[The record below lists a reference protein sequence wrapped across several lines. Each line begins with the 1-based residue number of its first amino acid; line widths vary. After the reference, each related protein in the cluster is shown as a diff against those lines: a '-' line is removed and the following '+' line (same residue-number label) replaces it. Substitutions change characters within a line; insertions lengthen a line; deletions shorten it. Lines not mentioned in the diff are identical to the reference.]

1 MPVVRMKPT
10 VLALAVAAA
19 LAAGCTDVRMP
30 GVDSAHAA
38 PAPAA
43 AATAPVRQI
52 PDFAQLVD
60 REGPAV
66 VFISVTKVAEAAALP
81 NIPGLEQDGPLGE
94 FLRRFQIPIPEGRQA
109 PGPETGGVGSGFI
122 VSKDGYILTNAH
134 VVEGASEVNVK
145 LADKRE
151 FAAKVI
157 GVDKRTDVAVVKID
171 AKDLPAVR
179 IGDPG
184 KVRVGEWVAAIG
196 APFGLD
202 NTVTAGIVSAKS
214 RNLPSD
220 TLVPFLQTDVAVNP
234 GNSGGPL
241 FNMAGEVIGI
251 NSQIYSRTGGYMGL
265 SFAIP
270 IDVAMQVRD
279 QLVAHGKVTRGR
291 IGVGVQAVTRPLA
304 ESFGLK
310 TADGALVSNVEPNG
324 PAAKSGM
331 RTGDVILS
339 WNGKP
344 VESSSTLPYLVA
356 GTKPGENVDVE
367 VWRDGK
373 RQTLKVT
380 VAEMPA
386 ERVQSARAQT
396 APQGKLGVAV
406 RPLSPEEAKQ
416 LGAPGGLI
424 VEQAAGAAARAG
436 MRPGDVILGVN
447 GKPVSSPDELKS
459 AIDAAGKSA
468 AILVQRGE
476 NRIFLPVQVG

>member
-1 MPVVRMKPT
+1 MKPT
-10 VLALAVAAA
+10 ALALALAAA
-19 LAAGCTDVRMP
+19 LAAGCTDVKMP

-38 PAPAA
+38 PAPS
-43 AATAPVRQI
+43 AATASARQV

-66 VFISVTKVAEAAALP
+66 VFISVTKASEAAVLP
-81 NIPGLEQDGPLGE
+81 DMPGLDDDGPLGE
-94 FLRRFQIPIPEGRQA
+94 FLRRFQIPTPDGRSA
-109 PGPETGGVGSGFI
+109 PGPELRGVGSGFI

-151 FAAKVI
+151 FSAKVV

-179 IGDPG
+179 IGDPDQ
-184 KVRVGEWVAAIG
+184 VRVGEWVAAIG

-241 FNMAGEVIGI
+241 FNMSGEVIGV

-270 IDVAMQVRD
+270 IDVAMQVKD

-291 IGVGVQAVTRPLA
+291 IGIGVQAVTRPLA

-310 TADGALVSNVEPNG
+310 SADGALVSNVEPNG
-324 PAAKSGM
+324 PAAKAGM

-339 WNGKP
+339 WNGKSI
-344 VESSSTLPYLVA
+344 ESSSTLPYVVA
-356 GTKPGENVDVE
+356 GTKPGEAVDVE

-380 VAEMPA
+380 VGEMPA
-386 ERVQSARAQT
+386 ERVQTARAQS

-406 RPLSPEEAKQ
+406 RPLSAEEANRLQ
-416 LGAPGGLI
+416 SEGGLV
-424 VEQAAGAAARAG
+424 VEQVGGAAAKAG
-436 MRPGDVILGVN
+436 MRAGDVILGVN
-447 GKPVSSPDELKS
+447 GKPVKSIDELKS
-459 AIDAAGKSA
+459 AIDAAGKNA
-468 AILVQRGE
+468 AVLVQRGD
-476 NRIFLPVQVG
+476 NRIFVPVQIG